1 MRKIFSIAACALALT
16 CVGMAHAANESDSV
30 SSVTSRIGG
39 QLQQLAQFVQGN
51 PTATTPKAQTA
62 FETAGSS
69 NRSRTAAASAQ
80 APQAEEQTGQ
90 AMLLAGL
97 LVMGVIIKRRYGKR
111 D

>member
-16 CVGMAHAANESDSV
+16 CAGMTQAANESDSV
-30 SSVTSRIGG
+30 SSVMSQISG

-51 PTATTPKAQTA
+51 PSASTPKAQTA
-62 FETAGSS
+62 FDTAGVS
-69 NRSRTAAASAQ
+69 NRSRTTAISAP

>member
-16 CVGMAHAANESDSV
+16 CAGMTHAANESGTV
-30 SSVTSRIGG
+30 SSMANQVST
-39 QLQQLAQFVQGN
+39 QLHQWAQVLQGN
-51 PTATTPKAQTA
+51 PAPTPKTQMA
-62 FETAGSS
+62 FDAGSTNS
-69 NRSRTAAASAQ
+69 RNRTAAAG
-80 APQAEEQTGQ
+80 APAQAEEQTGQ

>member
-16 CVGMAHAANESDSV
+16 CAGTAQAANEADTV
-30 SSVTSRIGG
+30 SSVTNQISSRL
-39 QLQQLAQFVQGN
+39 QLLTQFVQGN
-51 PTATTPKAQTA
+51 PATAPKTQTA
-62 FETAGSS
+62 FDAGTPS
-69 NRSRTAAASAQ
+69 NRSRTTTN
-80 APQAEEQTGQ
+80 APVAQAEEQTGQ